1 MSLPSP
7 SHHSRLSEPLF
18 EFPESYSKFPL
29 AIYFTHGIV
38 SFHVTLSMQL
48 PLPLLPFPHV
58 DRSVLYVCFPIA
70 ALKINSSVPPFKF
83 VISSQKKVCDYLRL
97 RFNVAFLSVMINCS
111 LENLDPKGGLFFNAN
126 IPTAGTVNGKRK
138 LPDNGVKIQ

>member
-1 MSLPSP
+1 MRVPGDAAAPAQVLGGCG
-7 SHHSRLSEPLF
+7 PLGRRRR
-18 EFPESYSKFPL
+18 ESDKRVR
-29 AIYFTHGIV
+29 AAN
-38 SFHVTLSMQL
+38 
-48 PLPLLPFPHV
+48 
-58 DRSVLYVCFPIA
+58 A